1 MHHKIK
7 LIYNTEDGRS
17 QIKLR
22 TDQNTVW
29 LSQREMAELL
39 DGSVDNIGLHLKNMY
54 KDGELIREAT
64 AEDSSVVQNRGNLQ
78 SPTIPHALQPGRH
91 SGRGIPGALAVAT

>member
-1 MHHKIK
+1 MNDLI
-7 LIYNTEDGRS
+7 IYNTEDGRS

-29 LSQREMAELL
+29 LSQREMAELF
-39 DGSVDNIGLHLKNMY
+39 DVSVDNIGLHLKNIY

-64 AEDSSVVQNRGNLQ
+64 TEDSSVVQDRGKLQ
-78 SPTIPHALQPGRH
+78 SPTTTHALQPGRH
-91 SGRGIPGALAVAT
+91 SGRGIPGELAVAT